1 MAALKSRVWSATPTV
16 SAHDKF
22 AIRGDVEASQ
32 SALGFK
38 QRRAPLRVCL
48 RWNVT
53 QRLHGKYP
61 VTTQHTARLPS
72 ATSVLLQRS
81 RIRRSLLGSVAR
93 HRVCTHRARPGIGE
107 RRVVLRQMTGPAG
120 GGAATGVA
128 GGPGGTGPVGRCGV
142 GPAIPAGGAAGPA
155 AAESGSGAG
164 GVCGDGVAP
173 SVGATAASAAQLAWS

>member
-1 MAALKSRVWSATPTV
+1 MPNLRSVATWRQVKVIGIQAKT
-16 SAHDKF
+16 AEI
-22 AIRGDVEASQ
+22 ART
-32 SALGFK
+32 LW
-38 QRRAPLRVCL
+38 
-48 RWNVT
+48 WNVT

-61 VTTQHTARLPS
+61 VATQHTARPPS
-72 ATSVLLQRS
+72 ATTVSLQRS

-93 HRVCTHRARPGIGE
+93 QRACTHRPRPDIGE

-120 GGAATGVA
+120 GAAATGVA